1 MKDAFDEM
9 LVYKDLSKNSIVTAF
24 KLPSFMRDWVVKR
37 FQDDD
42 GNMDQEEAEAFIRE
56 YIPKKSDW
64 KAIQSRIVTE
74 NERVKFLG
82 RVSINIDIRTQDV
95 SFALPDF
102 GLVTAQGVADFFGK
116 ESNLALIEKLRSF
129 GVNMEE
135 NAGEKA
141 GTAFA
146 GKIFVLTGTLS
157 KYTRNEASE
166 LIMQQGGTV
175 SSSVSK
181 NTTYV
186 LAGEAA
192 GSKLTKAQSLGVAI
206 LSEDDFE
213 KMLSEAASS
222 GESV

>member
-1 MKDAFDEM
+1 M
-9 LVYKDLSKNSIVTAF
+9 
-24 KLPSFMRDWVVKR
+24 
-37 FQDDD
+37 
-42 GNMDQEEAEAFIRE
+42 
-56 YIPKKSDW
+56 
-64 KAIQSRIVTE
+64 
-74 NERVKFLG
+74 
-82 RVSINIDIRTQDV
+82 
-95 SFALPDF
+95 
-102 GLVTAQGVADFFGK
+102 VTAQCVADFFGK

-186 LAGEAA
+186 LAGESA